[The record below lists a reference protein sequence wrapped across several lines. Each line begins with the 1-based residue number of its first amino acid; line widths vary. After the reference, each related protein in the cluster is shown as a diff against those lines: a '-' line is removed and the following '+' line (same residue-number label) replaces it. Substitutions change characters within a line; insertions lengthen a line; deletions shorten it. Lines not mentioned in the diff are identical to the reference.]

1 MACLQEVGLMQL
13 GIIEKRLSQAASALA
28 TGLAERNRRIVF
40 AESCTAGLVSAT
52 LAGVPG
58 ISAYHCGSAVTYR
71 NDTKARW
78 LGVSEQTLQTV
89 GAVSR
94 ETAMEMA
101 AGVLKNT
108 PEADVGISVTGHL
121 GPNAPAE
128 LDGVI
133 WIGTACTE
141 EAIAV
146 QKNLAELE
154 STNSERAYRQRFAA
168 TLVLELALNAVR
180 EC

>member
-1 MACLQEVGLMQL
+1 MMQL
-13 GIIEKRLSQAASALA
+13 DAMNERLKQAATALA
-28 TGLAERNRRIVF
+28 AALKKSDNRIVF

-78 LGVSEQTLQTV
+78 LGVSETTLNTE

-94 ETAMEMA
+94 ETAMQMA
-101 AGVLKNT
+101 SGVLQKT
-108 PEADVGISVTGHL
+108 PEADVAVSVTGHL
-121 GPNAPAE
+121 GPNAPNE

-133 WIGTACTE
+133 WIGAATRPA
-141 EAIAV
+141 AASSVSIR
-146 QKNLAELE
+146 LRELE
-154 STNSERAYRQRFAA
+154 PTNSDRLFRQTFAA
-168 TLVLELALNAVR
+168 CLVLQTALAACENQ
-180 EC
+180 

>member
-1 MACLQEVGLMQL
+1 MQL
-13 GIIEKRLSQAASALA
+13 DAMNERLKQAATALA
-28 TGLAERNRRIVF
+28 AALKKSDNRIVF

-78 LGVSEQTLQTV
+78 LGVSEATLNNK

-94 ETAMEMA
+94 ETAMQMA
-101 AGVLKNT
+101 SGVLQKT
-108 PEADVGISVTGHL
+108 PEADVAVSVTGHL
-121 GPNAPAE
+121 GPNAPNE

-133 WIGTACTE
+133 WIGTATRP
-141 EAIAV
+141 AAASSVSIR
-146 QKNLAELE
+146 LRELE
-154 STNSERAYRQRFAA
+154 PTNSDRLFRQTFAA
-168 TLVLELALNAVR
+168 CLVLQTALAACENQ
-180 EC
+180 